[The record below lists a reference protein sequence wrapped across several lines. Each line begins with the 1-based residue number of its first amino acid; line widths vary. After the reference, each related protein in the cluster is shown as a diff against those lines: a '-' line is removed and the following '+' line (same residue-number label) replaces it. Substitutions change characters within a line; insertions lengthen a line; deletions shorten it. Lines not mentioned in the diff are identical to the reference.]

1 MTWLGV
7 RRNVKYTE
15 NFFSKYIYKS
25 IIRDF
30 CFLKSEDI
38 LEISVLG
45 EYKIFW
51 KFLFLL
57 NIKKKIKF
65 L

>member
-1 MTWLGV
+1 M
-7 RRNVKYTE
+7 E

-25 IIRDF
+25 IIRDL
-30 CFLKSEDI
+30 CFMKSEDI

>member
-15 NFFSKYIYKS
+15 KFFSKYIYKS

>member
-45 EYKIFW
+45 EYKEI
-51 KFLFLL
+51 L
-57 NIKKKIKF
+57 
-65 L
+65 